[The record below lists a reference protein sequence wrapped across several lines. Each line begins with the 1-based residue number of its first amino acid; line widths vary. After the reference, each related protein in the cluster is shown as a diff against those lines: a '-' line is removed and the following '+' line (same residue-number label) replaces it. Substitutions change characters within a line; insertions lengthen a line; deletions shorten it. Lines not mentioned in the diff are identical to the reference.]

1 MRWPSLRELLIEFAI
16 LCGVTLGVALMGPFG
31 TFEMGGLA
39 TRLGYWALM
48 IMGGYAIVRPM
59 MAVAPLISER
69 LAFPEAV
76 VWAALVL
83 LAGIPVTLLV
93 WHGGGVRAAPTGEQ
107 FLLLYPHVT
116 LLGAVVSGLF
126 WLRRSRR
133 AASAAAA
140 VSAADN
146 VAAPTVAAGAL
157 DRVDA
162 ADGPVRRGA
171 AGSAVSPPILER
183 LPVHRRG
190 RLRALEMDD
199 HYVRVHTDRGHHML
213 LMRMR
218 DAVAEVGAVEG
229 EQVHRS
235 WWVARDAV
243 EGQLGQGR
251 AVRLK
256 LAGGLEAPV
265 ARNSLARLK
274 ALRWIA

>member
-16 LCGVTLGVALMGPFG
+16 LVCVTLGVALMGPFG

-48 IMGGYAIVRPM
+48 IGGGYAVVRPM
-59 MAVAPLISER
+59 MALAPLISER
-69 LAFPEAV
+69 LAFPEAA

-93 WHGGGVRAAPTGEQ
+93 WHGGEARSAPTGEQ

-116 LLGAVVSGLF
+116 LLGGVVSALF

-133 AASAAAA
+133 AASAAKAL
-140 VSAADN
+140 
-146 VAAPTVAAGAL
+146 VAAEPVVPAGA
-157 DRVDA
+157 D
-162 ADGPVRRGA
+162 PVVSVETPVGA
-171 AGSAVSPPILER
+171 GVAGSGVSPILER

-199 HYVRVHTDRGHHML
+199 HYVRVHTDRGQHML

-251 AVRLK
+251 TVRLK

-265 ARNSLARLK
+265 ARNSLVRLK